1 MKFPKSKKKM
11 LKMTAQFMK
20 IHLHRPMKAQRFLIP
35 RKNQKCL
42 SRLLN
47 ILAFLTISHL
57 QVESCIE
64 QGMFLHVIAAR
75 VIAPCYYEA
84 VFRIIE
90 EITYCFVVLLE
101 N

>member
-1 MKFPKSKKKM
+1 
-11 LKMTAQFMK
+11 MK

-35 RKNQKCL
+35 RKNRKCL

-47 ILAFLTISHL
+47 ILAFLTICHL
-57 QVESCIE
+57 QVEPCIE
-64 QGMFLHVIAAR
+64 QGMFLHVIA
-75 VIAPCYYEA
+75 VCFIVPCYSEA

-90 EITYCFVVLLE
+90 EIIYCFVVLFE